1 MNKTNSEELSKIL
14 DEIVKR
20 ILFVVQPKRIILFGS
35 SATGMLHRGSDIDI
49 AVIVDECISKKK
61 LSMDIYM
68 ALAGIGVPIDIIVLK
83 ESELDRYKNIKGT
96 VLPEIVRYGRA
107 IYHGLKE
114 QKAIWQ
120 ELVAVSFPMIFF
132 GKTFVL
138 IPSKRWK
145 KRLKHF
151 FQLYKLNFLGLILSD
166 FF

>member
-107 IYHGLKE
+107 IY
-114 QKAIWQ
+114 Q
-120 ELVAVSFPMIFF
+120 S
-132 GKTFVL
+132 
-138 IPSKRWK
+138 
-145 KRLKHF
+145 
-151 FQLYKLNFLGLILSD
+151 
-166 FF
+166 